1 MKEQTALDRAL
12 RDTGIKMKF
21 VAEQTGI
28 SMQTLSSLRNR
39 QFKRDLYLWEA
50 CAIAKVLGVS
60 VEKLNDS
67 SRVKVSD
74 SLNQKAG

>member
-12 RDTGIKMKF
+12 RESGIKMKF

-60 VEKLNDS
+60 VEKLNDL
-67 SRVKVSD
+67 SRYKVSD
-74 SLNQKAG
+74 SLIDTA